1 MHVSRIS
8 EMDVVDTVSGRV
20 LGPVVDLELS
30 LKDGRVTA
38 VVLSDGGGGLFRR
51 GSEMVIPISR
61 ILRFGEDVILVE
73 LPGPGAPAA
82 EETAPL

>member
-1 MHVSRIS
+1 MN
-8 EMDVVDTVSGRV
+8 EN
-20 LGPVVDLELS
+20 PVLS
-30 LKDGRVTA
+30 LRHVT
-38 VVLSDGGGGLFRR
+38 SGYHSGGLFRR
-51 GSEMVIPISR
+51 GGEMVIPISR